1 MTHQSINKIRM
12 LLLSRETNLVQKAK
26 SRTGT
31 VLKDEKLTKPTASD
45 GAVVAVLVRAN
56 QE

>member
-1 MTHQSINKIRM
+1 LYYVN
-12 LLLSRETNLVQKAK
+12 N
-26 SRTGT
+26 GT